1 MVSRGIDTRRRVV
14 GVSSRLGGWC
24 QIPVSVYSDTDGG
37 LRHAS
42 WLELFLD
49 LVFVVAVAEL
59 GAMLHED
66 LTLVG
71 LAEFVALFAVVWWI
85 WLSLSYFADVF
96 DTEDPVSVA
105 MIIAS
110 MFGLIFLSGTV
121 GGAFHGASFAF
132 ALTVLLLR
140 GYLTAA
146 HVRARHLRR
155 EVDADER
162 RFLDYWIGLEVLV
175 TGVWSISL
183 LVPEPGRYGLWLASL
198 VISVAGITTIY
209 LNFRRVLGPEASHCS
224 ERFGLFTILVLGET
238 VLAVALGTSVAAFT
252 PVVLLVSALAFAI
265 VVMVWWFYFY
275 RYDERVYDRL
285 LYVENR
291 DWRHLR
297 PRGITYVYS
306 HVLVHAGIVVTGV
319 GIAVG
324 LESAFSQHALPVG
337 GRLALTLGLAT
348 FLVGTGLA
356 QWMTL
361 PAMDGRVGA
370 ARLSLV
376 GFCGLLAVA
385 GGMLSPTVLLA
396 VVALAMFTLLVFEGR
411 NHEDAPAPVPRGSL
425 PEGSS

>member
-1 MVSRGIDTRRRVV
+1 VQ
-14 GVSSRLGGWC
+14 VSSRLGSWC
-24 QIPVSVYSDTDGG
+24 QIPVSVYADTDGG

-66 LTLVG
+66 LTLAG
-71 LAEFVALFAVVWWI
+71 LVEFVALFAIVWWI

-105 MIIAS
+105 MIVAS

-121 GGAFHGASFAF
+121 GGAFHGGSLAF
-132 ALTVLLLR
+132 AVAVLLLR
-140 GYLTAA
+140 GYLTVA

-155 EVDADER
+155 QVDAGER
-162 RFLDYWIGLEVLV
+162 RFLKYWIGLEIFV
-175 TGVWSISL
+175 TGVWALSL
-183 LVPEPGRYGLWLASL
+183 FVPEPGRYGLWLASL

-238 VLAVALGTSVAAFT
+238 VLAVALGTSVAAVT
-252 PVVLLVSALAFAI
+252 PGAVLVSALAFAV

-275 RYDERVYDRL
+275 RYDERIYGRL
-285 LYVENR
+285 LYVQNEHWKR
-291 DWRHLR
+291 LR
-297 PRGITYVYS
+297 PRGITYVYA

-319 GIAVG
+319 GIAVT
-324 LESAFSQHALPVG
+324 LESAFSGHALPPG
-337 GRLALTLGLAT
+337 GRLTLTLGLAA
-348 FLVGTGLA
+348 FLAGTGLA

-361 PAMDGRVGA
+361 PEMDGRVGA

-376 GFCGLLAVA
+376 GFC
-385 GGMLSPTVLLA
+385 VLLA
-396 VVALAMFTLLVFEGR
+396 VGGGTLSPTLLLAIVALATFALLCFEGVT
-411 NHEDAPAPVPRGSL
+411 HDGVPAPAPGRSL
-425 PEGSS
+425 SEGSS

>member
-1 MVSRGIDTRRRVV
+1 M
-14 GVSSRLGGWC
+14 SSRVGGWC

-49 LVFVVAVAEL
+49 LVFVVAVAAL
-59 GAMLHED
+59 GAMLHEN
-66 LTLVG
+66 LTLAG
-71 LAEFVALFAVVWWI
+71 LVEFVALFAIVWWI

-96 DTEDPVSVA
+96 DTGDPVSVA

-110 MFGLIFLSGTV
+110 MFGLVFLSGTV
-121 GGAFHGASFAF
+121 GSAFHGASFDF
-132 ALTVLLLR
+132 AVTVLLLR

-155 EVDADER
+155 QVDADER
-162 RFLDYWIGLEVLV
+162 RFLNYWIGLELLV
-175 TGVWSISL
+175 TGVWGLSL
-183 LVPEPGRYGLWLASL
+183 LVPEPGRYGLWLAAL

-209 LNFRRVLGPEASHCS
+209 LNFRRVLGPEVSHCS

-238 VLAVALGTSVAAFT
+238 VLAVALGTSVTAFT
-252 PVVLLVSALAFAI
+252 PVVVLVSALAFAI
-265 VVMVWWFYFY
+265 VVMIWWFYFY
-275 RYDERVYDRL
+275 RYDERIYGRL
-285 LYVENR
+285 LYVQNEHWKR
-291 DWRHLR
+291 LR

-324 LESAFSQHALPVG
+324 LESAVSQHALPLG

-361 PAMDGRVGA
+361 PSMDGRVGA
-370 ARLSLV
+370 GRLSLV
-376 GFCGLLAVA
+376 GFCGLLAV
-385 GGMLSPTVLLA
+385 GGGALSPAALLA
-396 VVALAMFTLLVFEGR
+396 VVALATFALLLFEGR
-411 NHEDAPAPVPRGSL
+411 NHEDAPAPAPSGSR
-425 PEGSS
+425 PEGTS